1 MNVKSLTLKNFR
13 NHKYLSYEFQPG
25 INTIIGPNGIGKT
38 NIVEAIYYLSIVRS
52 FRTNEESNL
61 ILNGSEMAEIASTI
75 SEGKIIKK
83 VKVGIQEENRQIL
96 LNSKPASK
104 SELAK
109 SINVILFEPKDVLLF
124 RGSPKERRHFLDL
137 NISKKSHVYFES
149 ASRYEKLLKQRN
161 NLLKQQEIDEILL
174 ETTTDLLIKTA
185 AIIVSYRQLY
195 VKDIND
201 ILNKIARALTGE
213 ESKIEIKY
221 LPFVKFD
228 ENFES
233 SAKKAFKSALESD
246 LKKKATSIGTHREDF
261 TVSLNGR
268 DIAMFGSQGENRLV
282 ALALKLSP
290 YFLIEDKDKRPIVV
304 LDDVMSELDKTH
316 QDRLIK
322 FLEKMEQV
330 FITATSPVV
339 KNSAQYT
346 LKNKGGLLK

>member
-1 MNVKSLTLKNFR
+1 MNVKSLALKNFR
-13 NHKYLSYEFQPG
+13 NHKYLSYEFHNG
-25 INTIIGPNGIGKT
+25 INTIVGPNGIGKT
-38 NIVEAIYYLSIVRS
+38 NIVEAIYYLSLVRS
-52 FRTNEESNL
+52 FRTNEDSNL
-61 ILNGSEMAEIASTI
+61 ILKGSEYSEITSTI
-75 SEGKIIKK
+75 SEGKMLKKIK
-83 VKVGIQEENRQIL
+83 VTVSDEGRQIL
-96 LNSKPASK
+96 LNSKPISK

-109 SINVILFEPKDVLLF
+109 SVNVILFEPKDVLLF

-137 NISKKSHVYFES
+137 NISKKSHVYFEN

-161 NLLKQQEIDEILL
+161 NLLKQVELDEILL

-185 AIIVSYRQLY
+185 GVIVSYRQQY

-213 ESKIEIKY
+213 ASQIEIKY
-221 LPFVKFD
+221 TPFVPFDEKFD
-228 ENFES
+228 S

-304 LDDVMSELDKTH
+304 LDDVMSELDKAH

-322 FLEKMEQV
+322 FLEKLEQV
-330 FITATSPVV
+330 FVTATSPVI

-346 LKNKGGLLK
+346 LKR